1 MFYKGYGNELG
12 LLGHNYPKMS
22 HKSRN
27 IPIHMLMLKYKM
39 LCVMTICR

>member
-22 HKSRN
+22 HK
-27 IPIHMLMLKYKM
+27 IPEYPNSYVNAKI
-39 LCVMTICR
+39 